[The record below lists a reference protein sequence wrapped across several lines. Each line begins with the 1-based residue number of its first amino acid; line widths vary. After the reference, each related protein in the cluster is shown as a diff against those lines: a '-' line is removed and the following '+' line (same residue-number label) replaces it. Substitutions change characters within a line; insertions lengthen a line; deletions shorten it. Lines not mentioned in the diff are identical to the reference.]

1 MSDQEST
8 QREDSEHDPAVT
20 PSPDQADQ
28 STATAE
34 SLDTQSNAAKT
45 SPEAPTAQ
53 AKPRWLPGIV
63 ACVIAAVVVVASQ
76 WRASDGDYQ
85 MANLASYAAV
95 LIAGIFVSVILFR
108 RLRRVGHGYV
118 VPVTLITAIAGFFVL
133 FKYDGVTGEMV
144 PIFRYRFAKADGQ
157 ALQTIPE
164 ANNTSGNKASEKT
177 SSANVAGGRGPD
189 NNTEP
194 SSSAETSSTVEPES
208 ASVITDS
215 SETSDNWQQFLGPNR
230 NGVLSKREFE
240 LPASPDDVN
249 ERWKINIG
257 AGWASFA
264 VGDGKAITLE
274 QREDQEAL
282 TAYDLNTGKLQWIQ
296 TVPGLHYETLGGT
309 GPRSTPAIHQ
319 GKVYATTALGKLL
332 CVDLNDGEVAWTQDL
347 LKLGRWTV
355 EQFDAAVTWGYAPSP
370 LIVDEMCI
378 VCIGGPNES
387 KRSTIAALDIHTGD
401 VIWTG
406 GEDQISYASPQLMTL
421 AGQRQ
426 IVCVNEKTVSGHS
439 LADGG
444 MLWSFSWPGQSN
456 GGANCAA
463 AVPVGQD
470 QVLVGKHYGG
480 GSTLVKI
487 VDEGDQFR
495 AKQLWHKPS
504 MLKTKFNHTC
514 VQGNIGFG
522 LSNGILEA
530 VDLNEARILWREPR
544 RTRAQAGQVL
554 LVEDTLVIQA
564 EYGDLVLA
572 KANEEDYQELLR
584 IKALDSKTWNIP
596 TVVGNL
602 ILVRNDRQA
611 ICYELPRRQ

>member
-1 MSDQEST
+1 MSDQIANKH
-8 QREDSEHDPAVT
+8 EDSEHALGAASAKTNV
-20 PSPDQADQ
+20 
-28 STATAE
+28 
-34 SLDTQSNAAKT
+34 AAKAK
-45 SPEAPTAQ
+45 PKAK
-53 AKPRWLPGIV
+53 AKPRKAPAIA
-63 ACVIAAVVVVASQ
+63 ACVIATLVVAASQ

-95 LIAGIFVSVILFR
+95 LIAGIFVAVLLYR
-108 RLRRVGHGYV
+108 LLRRVGYGYI
-118 VPVTLITAIAGFFVL
+118 VPVTIITSIAGFALL
-133 FKYDGVTGEMV
+133 FQYDGVTGEMV

-157 ALQTIPE
+157 ALQTIPQP
-164 ANNTSGNKASEKT
+164 SSEK
-177 SSANVAGGRGPD
+177 
-189 NNTEP
+189 
-194 SSSAETSSTVEPES
+194 SSAENHSAEQSTADTSTADTSTADKNNQQPSHPDALAPSNTATAPPRPSTGGLVANS
-208 ASVITDS
+208 DS
-215 SETSDNWQQFLGPNR
+215 WQQFLGPNR
-230 NGVLSKREFE
+230 NGVLASREFQI
-240 LPASPDDVN
+240 PQSIDQVT

-264 VGDGKAITLE
+264 VADGKAITLE
-274 QREDQEAL
+274 QRDDQEAL
-282 TAYDLNTGKLQWIQ
+282 TAYDLNTGTLQWIQ
-296 TVPGLHYETLGGT
+296 TVPGFHHDTLGGT

-319 GKVYATTALGKLL
+319 GKVYATTARGKLL
-332 CVDLNDGEVAWTQDL
+332 CVNVSDGKPVWSQDL
-347 LKLGRWTV
+347 IKLGRWTL

-370 LIVDEMCI
+370 LIADDLCI
-378 VCIGGPNES
+378 VCVGGPNES
-387 KRSTIAALDIHTGD
+387 KRSTIAALDINTGD

-439 LADGG
+439 LVDGD

-456 GGANCAA
+456 AAANCAA
-463 AVPVGQD
+463 AIPVGDD

-487 VDEGDQFR
+487 FDQGDKWQ

-572 KANEEDYQELLR
+572 KASEEDYQELLR
-584 IKALDSKTWNIP
+584 IEALDSKTWNIP

-611 ICYELPRRQ
+611 ICYQLPSRQ